1 MNHAAVGVVKLHG
14 LSERLVRVLTQ
25 QNGRVLRRTFGEFF
39 KAGMLEIAQRKLWQL
54 QRGDQS
60 VHKACDIAL
69 RQSRVRKR
77 LNARVIKVSEVK
89 QQPIVICRG
98 AQARKRG
105 GGARAQFAL
114 LHFGHAKFHGRRV
127 QVHAKSI
134 WREMVQAM

>member
-1 MNHAAVGVVKLHG
+1 M
-14 LSERLVRVLTQ
+14 
-25 QNGRVLRRTFGEFF
+25 
-39 KAGMLEIAQRKLWQL
+39 
-54 QRGDQS
+54 
-60 VHKACDIAL
+60 
-69 RQSRVRKR
+69 
-77 LNARVIKVSEVK
+77 IKVSEVK

-134 WREMVQAM
+134 WREMVQAMRIKAGNVRRYFKTRVAQVVVQSVVARLASPLEDAVDSLTHKRVEIVRGQSTLALILFYEIFCAG